1 MSNLSVRD
9 DNYNIAPKR
18 GARVREKGRCVL
30 FSLDYHTAETF
41 TRQMLLL
48 ASLARVK

>member
-30 FSLDYHTAETF
+30 FSFRLSHGRDIHEADAATCK
-41 TRQMLLL
+41 
-48 ASLARVK
+48 SS